1 MGPVN
6 TYRVLGAD
14 GKEYGPV
21 SAEQIRQWI
30 VERRLTSN
38 SMLNTPDS
46 TGWRPLTMFPEF
58 AITLGAVAPAPLPST
73 GAAIPHTN
81 NAANWGLGLSCA
93 SFVCCGCGVLSV
105 LGIVFSC
112 IGLSQA
118 NRDPQQT
125 GKPIAIAGIIV
136 GALSLFGTVLAAIF
150 GVFAEV
156 WGKLFSM

>member
-1 MGPVN
+1 M
-6 TYRVLGAD
+6 YRVLGAD

-21 SAEQIRQWI
+21 TAEQVQQWI

-58 AITLGAVAPAPLPST
+58 TSTLASVTPAPLSAPPGS
-73 GAAIPHTN
+73 IPTPN
-81 NAANWGLGLSCA
+81 NSANWGLGLSCA
-93 SFVCCGCGVLSV
+93 SLVCCGCGILAV
-105 LGIVFSC
+105 LGIVFSS

-118 NRDPQQT
+118 NRDPAHS
-125 GKPIAIAGIIV
+125 GKSIAIAGIIV
-136 GALSLFGTVLAAIF
+136 GAVSILGTILAAVF

-156 WGKLFSM
+156 WAKLFSL